1 MSMHPFELLR
11 REVAVADFLASYSD
25 FFAKIKAYRWYIF
38 IVLLLGFGGGAV
50 WGLMHPP
57 KFKAEVMIAVE
68 DDDSSG
74 WQNLLQQFGID
85 MGGNNPGG
93 IFKGESLVQLFK
105 TRGQI
110 ERTLLREVEI
120 IEGEKPEV
128 LANAVF
134 RNSKLSKKA
143 VFEGITFTSDRS
155 SFTPLHDSLLM
166 LLHEEVRDEML
177 QVVKPENKLSII
189 LLSITGR
196 DKNLARALAVTAVN
210 NTAEFYVETLSK
222 KARLNLD
229 VLRREADSVNSVLN
243 GNLGSSAYY
252 SDVNINPGRASLG
265 VSQNRSLI
273 DLQVSVALYGEIIK
287 NLKLAEIGLRKE
299 TPLIQ
304 LVDMPSFP
312 LPQVGF
318 RWWEFAAGGLALSLV
333 LVLIALAFSPYGGDR
348 TT

>member
-11 REVAVADFLASYSD
+11 REITVADFFASYAD
-25 FFAKIKAYRWYIF
+25 FFAKIKAYRWF
-38 IVLLLGFGGGAV
+38 ILIGLLLGFGGGAI
-50 WGLMHPP
+50 WGLLHPP
-57 KFKAEVMIAVE
+57 KYKAEVMIAVE

-134 RNSKLSKKA
+134 RNSKLSKKS

-155 SFTPLHDSLLM
+155 QFTPLQDSLLM

-222 KARLNLD
+222 KARLNLE
-229 VLRREADSVNSVLN
+229 VLRREADSVNTVLN

-252 SDVNINPGRASLG
+252 SDININPGRASLG

-318 RWWEFAAGGLALSLV
+318 RWWEFAMGGLALSLV
-333 LVLIALAFSPYGGDR
+333 LVLVVLAFIPYGGDR
-348 TT
+348 TA

>member
-11 REVAVADFLASYSD
+11 REVTVADFLASYAE
-25 FFAKIKAYRWYIF
+25 FFSKLKAYRWYIL
-38 IVLLLGFGGGAV
+38 IVLLLGLGGGAV
-50 WGLMHPP
+50 WGLLHPP
-57 KFKAEVMIAVE
+57 KYKAEVMIAVE

-120 IEGEKPEV
+120 IEGEQPEI

-134 RNSKLSKKA
+134 RNSKLSKKE
-143 VFEGITFTSDRS
+143 VFQGVTFTADRS
-155 SFTPLHDSLLM
+155 SFTPLQDSLLM
-166 LLHEEVRDEML
+166 LLHEEVRDEMM

-222 KARLNLD
+222 KARLNLE
-229 VLRREADSVNSVLN
+229 VLRREADSVNGILN

-252 SDVNINPGRASLG
+252 SDANINPGRASLG

-273 DLQVSVALYGEIIK
+273 DLQVSVALYGEIVK

-318 RWWEFAAGGLALSLV
+318 RWWEFATGGLALSLV
-333 LVLIALAFSPYGGDR
+333 LVLVVLAFIPYGGDR
-348 TT
+348 TA

>member
-11 REVAVADFLASYSD
+11 REISVADFFASYAD
-25 FFAKIKAYRWYIF
+25 FFAKIKAYRWF
-38 IVLLLGFGGGAV
+38 ILIGLLLGFGGGAI
-50 WGLMHPP
+50 WGLLHPP
-57 KFKAEVMIAVE
+57 KYKAEVMIAVE

-134 RNSKLSKKA
+134 RNSKLSKKS

-155 SFTPLHDSLLM
+155 QFTPLQDSLLM

-222 KARLNLD
+222 KARLNLE

-252 SDVNINPGRASLG
+252 SDININPGRASLG

-318 RWWEFAAGGLALSLV
+318 RWWEFAMGGLALSLV
-333 LVLIALAFSPYGGDR
+333 LVLVVLAFIPYGGDR
-348 TT
+348 TA

>member
-11 REVAVADFLASYSD
+11 REISVADFFASYAD
-25 FFAKIKAYRWYIF
+25 FFAKIKAYRWF
-38 IVLLLGFGGGAV
+38 ILIGLLLGFGGGAI
-50 WGLMHPP
+50 WGLLHPP
-57 KFKAEVMIAVE
+57 KYKAEVMIAVE

-134 RNSKLSKKA
+134 RNSKLTKKS

-155 SFTPLHDSLLM
+155 QFTPLQDSLLM

-222 KARLNLD
+222 KARLNLE

-252 SDVNINPGRASLG
+252 SDININPGRASLG

-318 RWWEFAAGGLALSLV
+318 RWWEFAMGGLALSLV
-333 LVLIALAFSPYGGDR
+333 LVLVVLAFIPYGGDR
-348 TT
+348 TA

>member
-1 MSMHPFELLR
+1 MP
-11 REVAVADFLASYSD
+11 D
-25 FFAKIKAYRWYIF
+25 FFAKIKAYRWF
-38 IVLLLGFGGGAV
+38 ILIGLLLGFGGGAI
-50 WGLMHPP
+50 WGLLHPP
-57 KFKAEVMIAVE
+57 KYKAEVMIAVE

-134 RNSKLSKKA
+134 RNSKLSKKS
-143 VFEGITFTSDRS
+143 VFEGITITSDRS
-155 SFTPLHDSLLM
+155 QFTPLQDSLLM

-222 KARLNLD
+222 KARLNLE

-252 SDVNINPGRASLG
+252 SDININPGRASLG

-318 RWWEFAAGGLALSLV
+318 RWWEFAMGGLALSLV
-333 LVLIALAFSPYGGDR
+333 LVLVVLAFIPYGGDR
-348 TT
+348 TA

>member
-11 REVAVADFLASYSD
+11 REVTVADFLASYAD
-25 FFAKIKAYRWYIF
+25 FFSKLKAYRWYI
-38 IVLLLGFGGGAV
+38 VLVLILGFGGGAI
-50 WGLMHPP
+50 WGLLHPP
-57 KFKAEVMIAVE
+57 KYKAEVMIAVE

-110 ERTLLREVEI
+110 ERTLLREVVI

-128 LANAVF
+128 LANAVL
-134 RNSKLSKKA
+134 RHSKLSKKE
-143 VFEGITFTSDRS
+143 VFQNVTFTVNRE
-155 SFTPLHDSLLM
+155 SFTPLQDSLLM
-166 LLHEEVRDEML
+166 LLHEEVRDEMM

-189 LLSITGR
+189 LLSITGS
-196 DKNLARALAVTAVN
+196 DKNLARALAVTAVE

-222 KARLNLD
+222 KARLNLE
-229 VLRREADSVNSVLN
+229 VLRREADSVNAVLN

-252 SDVNINPGRASLG
+252 SDVNVNPGRASLG
-265 VSQNRSLI
+265 VNQNRSLI

-318 RWWEFAAGGLALSLV
+318 RWWEFAAGGFALSLV
-333 LVLIALAFSPYGGDR
+333 LVLVVLAFMPYGDDR
-348 TT
+348 KA

>member
-11 REVAVADFLASYSD
+11 REVTVADFFTSYAD
-25 FFAKIKAYRWYIF
+25 FFAKIKAYRWYILV
-38 IVLLLGFGGGAV
+38 VLLLGFGGGAV
-50 WGLMHPP
+50 WGFMHPP

-120 IEGEKPEV
+120 IEGEKHEV

-143 VFEGITFTSDRS
+143 GFEGITFISDRS

-243 GNLGSSAYY
+243 GNLKSSAYY

-273 DLQVSVALYGEIIK
+273 NLQVSVALYGEIIK

-318 RWWEFAAGGLALSLV
+318 RWWEFAAAGLVLSLV
-333 LVLIALAFSPYGGDR
+333 LILVMLAFIPYGGDR
-348 TT
+348 TA

>member
-11 REVAVADFLASYSD
+11 REITVADFFASYVD
-25 FFAKIKAYRWYIF
+25 FFAKIKAYRLF
-38 IVLLLGFGGGAV
+38 ILIGLLLGFGGGAI
-50 WGLMHPP
+50 WGLLHPP
-57 KFKAEVMIAVE
+57 KYKAEVMIAVE

-134 RNSKLSKKA
+134 RNSKLSKKS

-155 SFTPLHDSLLM
+155 QFTPLQDSLLM
-166 LLHEEVRDEML
+166 LLHVEVRDEML

-189 LLSITGR
+189 LLSITGS

-222 KARLNLD
+222 KARLNLE

-252 SDVNINPGRASLG
+252 SDININPGRSSLG

-318 RWWEFAAGGLALSLV
+318 RWWEFAMGGLGLSLV
-333 LVLIALAFSPYGGDR
+333 LVLVVLAFIPYGGDR
-348 TT
+348 TA

>member
-1 MSMHPFELLR
+1 MHPFELLR
-11 REVAVADFLASYSD
+11 REISVADFFASYAD
-25 FFAKIKAYRWYIF
+25 FFAKIKAYRWF
-38 IVLLLGFGGGAV
+38 ILIGLLLGFGGGAI
-50 WGLMHPP
+50 WGLLHPP
-57 KFKAEVMIAVE
+57 KYKAEVMIAVE

-134 RNSKLSKKA
+134 RNSKLSKKS

-155 SFTPLHDSLLM
+155 QFTPLQDSLLM

-222 KARLNLD
+222 KARLNLE

-252 SDVNINPGRASLG
+252 SDININPGRASLG

-318 RWWEFAAGGLALSLV
+318 RWWEFAMGGLALSLV
-333 LVLIALAFSPYGGDR
+333 LVLVVLAFIPYGGDR
-348 TT
+348 TA

>member
-11 REVAVADFLASYSD
+11 REITVADFFASYAD
-25 FFAKIKAYRWYIF
+25 FFAKIKAYRWF
-38 IVLLLGFGGGAV
+38 ILIGLLLGFGGGAI
-50 WGLMHPP
+50 WGLLHPP
-57 KFKAEVMIAVE
+57 KYKAEVMIAVE

-134 RNSKLSKKA
+134 RNSKLSKKS

-155 SFTPLHDSLLM
+155 QFTPLQDSLLM

-222 KARLNLD
+222 KARLNLE

-252 SDVNINPGRASLG
+252 SDININPGRASLG

-318 RWWEFAAGGLALSLV
+318 RWWEFAMGGLALSLV
-333 LVLIALAFSPYGGDR
+333 LVLVVLAFIPYGGDR
-348 TT
+348 TA

>member
-1 MSMHPFELLR
+1 
-11 REVAVADFLASYSD
+11 
-25 FFAKIKAYRWYIF
+25 
-38 IVLLLGFGGGAV
+38 
-50 WGLMHPP
+50 
-57 KFKAEVMIAVE
+57 
-68 DDDSSG
+68 
-74 WQNLLQQFGID
+74 LQQFGID

-155 SFTPLHDSLLM
+155 QFTPLQDSLLM

-222 KARLNLD
+222 KARLNLE

-252 SDVNINPGRASLG
+252 SDININPGRASLG

-318 RWWEFAAGGLALSLV
+318 RWWEFAMGGLALSLV
-333 LVLIALAFSPYGGDR
+333 LVLVVLAFIPYGGDR
-348 TT
+348 TA

>member
-11 REVAVADFLASYSD
+11 REISVADFFASYAD
-25 FFAKIKAYRWYIF
+25 FFAKIKAYRWF
-38 IVLLLGFGGGAV
+38 ILIGVLLGFGGGAI
-50 WGLMHPP
+50 WGLLHPP
-57 KFKAEVMIAVE
+57 KYKAEVMIAVE

-134 RNSKLSKKA
+134 RNSKLSKKS

-155 SFTPLHDSLLM
+155 QFTPLQDSLLM

-222 KARLNLD
+222 KARLNLE

-252 SDVNINPGRASLG
+252 SDININPGRASLG

-318 RWWEFAAGGLALSLV
+318 RWWEFAMGGLALSLV
-333 LVLIALAFSPYGGDR
+333 LVLVVLAFIPYGGDR
-348 TT
+348 TA